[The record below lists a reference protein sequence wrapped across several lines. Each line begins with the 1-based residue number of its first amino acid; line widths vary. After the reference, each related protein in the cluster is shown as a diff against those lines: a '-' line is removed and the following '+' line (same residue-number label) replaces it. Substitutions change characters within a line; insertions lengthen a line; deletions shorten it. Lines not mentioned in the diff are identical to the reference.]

1 MKEDQRGYIVV
12 ETIGTFLLFVLL
24 VISILSLV
32 NIVTLQAQ
40 VHYAL
45 TQAAETLSI
54 ASYPL
59 EVTGMAEHIM
69 KLDENAD
76 DLREEADAFKT
87 DINGIIEGINSLS
100 PGEVEEFG
108 EAAFNRASGWAKDT
122 IANPQETIRIMS
134 NFALNEGKGAVVK
147 ELVRPLVG
155 RYLRN
160 GTMSGD
166 EYLKSVNVAGGL
178 EGLKFYDFSLTDFEN
193 LGNNDTQWLDK
204 NGDIKIVVRYDINYK
219 FGALP
224 LPFDPKLSVTQS
236 VKTKAWLGG
245 SGEGLE
251 EGP

>member
-24 VISILSLV
+24 ITSILSLV
-32 NIVTLQAQ
+32 NIVTLQAR

-59 EVTGMAEHIM
+59 EITGTAKHIM
-69 KLDENAD
+69 KLDDNAD
-76 DLREEADAFKT
+76 GLREEADAFKM
-87 DINGIIEGINSLS
+87 DINSMIEGINSLS
-100 PGEVEEFG
+100 PGEVDEFG
-108 EAAFNRASGWAKDT
+108 EAAFSRASGWAEDT
-122 IANPQETIRIMS
+122 IANPQETIRIML
-134 NFALNEGKGAVVK
+134 NYGLNEGKGAMV
-147 ELVRPLVG
+147 EQLVRPLVG

-166 EYLKSVNVAGGL
+166 EYLKSFNVVD
-178 EGLKFYDFSLTDFEN
+178 GLKGLTFYDFSLTDFNN

-224 LPFDPKLSVTQS
+224 LPFGPKLSVTQS

-251 EGP
+251 GGP